1 MADLDNNGEPEL
13 LWRNSTSG
21 LIVAWFFSGRRVVFQ
36 SAYSAGLNWKIA
48 GMGDMNGDGLPELE
62 FVDPATGWMVIW
74 FMVGP
79 SVVNQAAV
87 PVTPGWTTPDAELAA
102 IGR

>member
-1 MADLDNNGEPEL
+1 MDLDNNGQAGTAVAAFHV
-13 LWRNSTSG
+13 R
-21 LIVAWFFSGRRVVFQ
+21 LIVSWFFSGRRVVFQ
-36 SAYSAGLNWKIA
+36 SAYSAALNWKIA
-48 GMGDMNGDGLPELE
+48 GMGDINGDGYPEIE
-62 FVDPATGWMVIW
+62 FVDPATGWMVVW

-79 SVVNQAAV
+79 SVVNQVAV